1 MRELD
6 NLVIRASNNQM
17 LLEQLIK
24 QEEPYIMRCVTT
36 VSNHYITKSD
46 DEWSVALSAFV
57 EAVHDYDLQKGS
69 FLAFAKLVIQRRI
82 VDYIRK
88 NKKYNMEVSVD
99 PVIFNM
105 DPNEVEDVSI
115 RMAVAKKI
123 TKEVNEPI
131 QLEIISMNEVLAHY
145 EFTFMDLTECSP
157 RAKKT
162 KAACAKVIVYIIN
175 NPIIYSELRKTKQL
189 PLKTIEKNVS
199 VPRKILER
207 HRKYIIAAIEILS
220 GEYPCLAEYLRYIRE
235 EN

>member
-6 NLVIRASNNQM
+6 NLVIKASNNQM

-24 QEEPYIMRCVTT
+24 QEEPYIMRCVST

-88 NKKYNMEVSVD
+88 NKKYNLEVSVD

-131 QLEIISMNEVLAHY
+131 QLEIISMNEVLAYY

-162 KAACAKVIVYIIN
+162 KAACAKVIVYIMD